1 MAFVPSLTWKRGQRL
16 GMNREENTS
25 PNRAGI
31 VMHGGSTSR
40 RKVLRLGAM
49 AIAGMLGTKLSD
61 AAFVALSEEARLPNG
76 ARQFSSVVSA
86 QRQWGGLPS
95 AFADGR
101 TPDDKEWE
109 NIRVYLRAVY
119 GVGDDMKFLTKTW
132 RGERRSEGTK
142 LIQTFR
148 KAVRDLDKPAAAKD
162 VSAFLDGHSRVVGL
176 FDDFF
181 NQLKGDS
188 VGDMPSEL

>member
-1 MAFVPSLTWKRGQRL
+1 
-16 GMNREENTS
+16 MNRKENTS

-31 VMHGGSTSR
+31 VMREGSMSR
-40 RKVLRLGAM
+40 RQILRFGAM
-49 AIAGMLGTKLSD
+49 AIAGMLGTKSSD
-61 AAFVALSEEARLPNG
+61 TAFVALSEEARLPNG

-101 TPDDKEWE
+101 VPDDKEWE

-119 GVGDDMKFLTKTW
+119 GIGDDMNFLTKTW
-132 RGERRSEGTK
+132 KGERRNEGTK

-148 KAVRDLDKPAAAKD
+148 KAVKDLDKPAAAKD
-162 VSAFLDGHSRVVGL
+162 VSAFLDGHSRVVSL